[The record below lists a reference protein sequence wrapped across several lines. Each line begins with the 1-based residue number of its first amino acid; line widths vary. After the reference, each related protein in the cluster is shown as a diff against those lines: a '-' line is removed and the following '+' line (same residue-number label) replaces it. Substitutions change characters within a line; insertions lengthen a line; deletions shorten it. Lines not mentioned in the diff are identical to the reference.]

1 MLVQVHK
8 REDGR
13 YLCHTCNA
21 VICSLCVVDHTGH
34 AVIEIAEVYAKQ
46 QADIENLQRIIDDKV
61 RDQKRMKADLE
72 KQREQIRTQ
81 CKKVRDI
88 VLPVV
93 VSVWLLTLWF
103 VLLVVI
109 DLSQACVCI
118 RCACISVLVHS
129 L

>member
-1 MLVQVHK
+1 ML
-8 REDGR
+8 RM
-13 YLCHTCNA
+13 
-21 VICSLCVVDHTGH
+21 CVVDHTGH

-46 QADIENLQRIIDDKV
+46 QADIENFQRIIDDKV

-103 VLLVVI
+103 VLLAVI
-109 DLSQACVCI
+109 DMSQTCVCI